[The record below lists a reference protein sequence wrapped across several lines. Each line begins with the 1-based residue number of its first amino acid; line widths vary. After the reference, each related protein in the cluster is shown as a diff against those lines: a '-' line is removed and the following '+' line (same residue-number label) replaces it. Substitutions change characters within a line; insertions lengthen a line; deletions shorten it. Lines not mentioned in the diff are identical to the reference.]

1 MKNYIILITL
11 CFSIT
16 YAKSQDCGSRYYESV
31 FTSKRTNNIQ
41 YGSNVKFN
49 GDSVDLFM
57 DVYEPENDTLEKRP
71 LIMLAFGGS
80 FTSGVRQSPDIMRLC
95 TEFSQRGFVCVSI
108 DYRLGFEKGSDSD
121 TNQFK
126 AMIRGV
132 QDMKGALRY
141 FYKDA
146 ATTDEWRVDTNLIF
160 AGGVSAGAFI
170 GLNMAYGKTNIFSRQ
185 IPAWAFDALAE
196 VGGTEG
202 VSGNPGYSW
211 KVKGVINLC
220 GAMTDTIWLQPNDP
234 MLVSVHGTE
243 DDLVPFYYDSVV
255 AATQVEAMLFGSGDI
270 HNRAERIGIT
280 NTLKPFYGAGH
291 VPFILPTNN
300 NILSIAKYMD
310 TTIWVIRDFLYDNI
324 FCKNDTASGVANIY
338 GSGRVAIYPNPAQ
351 SRLNIAIDD
360 DISNNLLFTLYNY
373 EGRQIMNA
381 ELING
386 NNTVTIN
393 NLIPG
398 IYFAVIR
405 DEHSGNIVRREK
417 LMIERS
423 NN

>member
-1 MKNYIILITL
+1 MKTHILLIILCL
-11 CFSIT
+11 SIT
-16 YAKSQDCGSRYYESV
+16 YAKSQDCGNRYYESI

-49 GDSVDLFM
+49 GDSIDLFM
-57 DVYEPENDTLEKRP
+57 DIYEPENDTLEKRP
-71 LIMLAFGGS
+71 LMMLAFGGS
-80 FTSGVRQSPDIMRLC
+80 FTSGIRQSPDIVRLC
-95 TEFSQRGFVCVSI
+95 TEFSKRGYVCVSI
-108 DYRLGFEKGSDSD
+108 DYRIGFENGIDSD

-126 AMIRGV
+126 ALTRGT
-132 QDMKGALRY
+132 QDMKAALRY

-146 ATTDEWRVDTNLIF
+146 TATNEWKIDTNFIF
-160 AGGVSAGAFI
+160 AGGVSAGAFM
-170 GLNMAYGKTNIFSRQ
+170 GLNLTYGKTNIFSRQ

-211 KVKGVINLC
+211 NVKGVINLC

-243 DDLVPFYYDSVV
+243 DDLVPFYYDSIL
-255 AATQVEAMLFGSGDI
+255 AGTQVEAMLFGSGDI
-270 HNRAERIGIT
+270 HNRAERIGLT

-310 TTIWVIRDFLYDNI
+310 TTIWTIRDFLYDNV
-324 FCKNDTASGVANIY
+324 FCSNDTASSVANIY
-338 GSGRVAIYPNPAQ
+338 DSGRIAIYPNPAQ
-351 SRLNIAIDD
+351 SRLNITVDD
-360 DISNNLLFTLYNY
+360 DVRDNLLFTLYNY
-373 EGRQIMNA
+373 EGREIINA

-386 NNTVTIN
+386 NNTVSIN
-393 NLIPG
+393 NFISG

-405 DEHSGNIVRREK
+405 GEYSGNIVIRKK
-417 LMIERS
+417 LMIE
-423 NN
+423 